1 MRSMD
6 NSSHSRTSSPLIRH
20 WIMLCAVLVLL
31 MVIIG
36 GLTRL
41 TESGLSIVEWKLV
54 TGIFPPVTEAGW
66 EAELQE
72 YRSSPQYQQI
82 NKGMSIAEFKS
93 IYWLEYLHRLLG
105 RVVGIAFIIPLIFFA
120 ATKRITRCNLFRMIA
135 ITALVGLQG
144 FIGWYMVSSGLNNV
158 PSVSPYRLALHL
170 GGATI
175 IFGLLVKMWYRLGS
189 YVARD
194 YASKL
199 PLIILGVIFLQI
211 LLGALV
217 AGLDA
222 GLTYNT
228 FPLMDGDIVPSG
240 LFLLEPL
247 HLNFFENVTM
257 VQFQHRSF
265 AYVVVALVTFQ
276 HIRLLRHST
285 NRAAIRASWQLTG
298 LTYLQAI
305 VGIATLMYVVPI
317 SLASIHQTIAILLI
331 GLCVRLHHLLHWR
344 TEEDSSSYSHKEHHV
359 CA

>member
-1 MRSMD
+1 MA
-6 NSSHSRTSSPLIRH
+6 
-20 WIMLCAVLVLL
+20 CAILVLL

-54 TGIFPPVTEAGW
+54 TGILPPLTDAGW

-82 NKGMSIAEFKS
+82 NKGMSISEFKS

-105 RVVGIAFIIPLIFFA
+105 RLVGIVFILPLVFFA
-120 ATKRITRCNLFRMIA
+120 ATKRITKPDGLKMLG
-135 ITALVGLQG
+135 ITALVGMQG
-144 FIGWYMVSSGLNNV
+144 VIGWYMVASGLNNV

-170 GGATI
+170 GGATV
-175 IFGLLVKMWYRLGS
+175 IFGCLVKMWYRLGS
-189 YVARD
+189 YSPRT
-194 YASKL
+194 YTSPL
-199 PLIILGVIFLQI
+199 PLIVLGIVFTQV

-228 FPLMDGDIVPSG
+228 FPLMDGQIVPSG
-240 LFLLEPL
+240 LFMIEPF

-257 VQFQHRSF
+257 VQFQHRMF
-265 AYVVVALVTFQ
+265 AYFVVALITVQ
-276 HIRLLRHST
+276 HIMVLRSGA
-285 NRAAIRASWQLTG
+285 NVQARIASWQLTG
-298 LTYLQAI
+298 LTYVQVA
-305 VGIATLMYVVPI
+305 VGIATLLYVVPI

-331 GLCVRLHHLLHWR
+331 GLCVRLHHLLHWQP
-344 TEEDSSSYSHKEHHV
+344 EEDSSSLSYKENHV